1 MDDYRDHEGRPP
13 PPGELAGPGVEAAAR
28 PLLDV
33 ATRLFGLAG
42 AALLLPDEG
51 GGLAWMAAA
60 GELVGELHT
69 AAPLLWSGP
78 CRQVL
83 AGAAWVVTDDL
94 PGETRWPELAR
105 EPGLR
110 RARRLL
116 CVPVELAGGTPA
128 ALAVVRR
135 AAGAFTSR
143 DVDAIL
149 DYTEVLAALLRL
161 GAEAESRA
169 RVIAQLEHALQ
180 HRIVIEQAK
189 GVLMEREGIG
199 GQAAFERLRRAAR
212 ASRRRVTDL
221 AEEVVAGQPLREPP
235 AGA

>member
-1 MDDYRDHEGRPP
+1 MEDHRDDEGRPP
-13 PPGELAGPGVEAAAR
+13 PGEFVGPDVEAAAR
-28 PLLDV
+28 PLLEV

-42 AALLLPDEG
+42 AALLLPGEG

-60 GELVGELHT
+60 GELVGELHA

-128 ALAVVRR
+128 VLAVVRR
-135 AAGAFTSR
+135 AAAFTSG
-143 DVDAIL
+143 DVDAVL
-149 DYTEVLAALLRL
+149 DYTEALATLLRL
-161 GAEAESRA
+161 GAAAESRA
-169 RVIAQLEHALQ
+169 RVIAQLERALQ

-189 GVLMEREGIG
+189 GMLMEREGIS
-199 GQAAFERLRRAAR
+199 GQAAFERLRRVAR
-212 ASRRRVTDL
+212 ASRRRVIDL
-221 AEEVVAGQPLREPP
+221 AEEVVAGRPLPEPP